1 MIRLATLTIIALGM
15 AACARDSAPDPQPAP
30 TAAAPV
36 PAEPATPVA
45 DGAHDSRNSLDWA
58 GTYHGVL
65 PCADC
70 PGIETVVTLRQQG
83 TFQSRSTYLER
94 EGPVRQQQGR
104 FTWSEDGGTVMLEGD
119 PPARYRV
126 GENRLTA
133 LAQDGSHI
141 TGALADKYVLEKLP
155 PGLLGRPWRLV
166 ELRGQPVATLEREPY
181 LFLET
186 RDNRVTGFGGCN
198 GFTGAFTLDEA
209 TMRLSFDKV
218 ASTMMACDRGMD
230 VEQALHEV
238 LNMTDNFSLA
248 EGQLSLNRARMAP
261 LARFRAD

>member
-1 MIRLATLTIIALGM
+1 MIRLAALTIIALGM

-70 PGIETVVTLRQQG
+70 PGIETIVTLRQQG

-126 GENRLTA
+126 GENRLIA
-133 LAQDGSHI
+133 LALDGSPV
-141 TGALADKYVLEKLP
+141 TGTLADKYVLEKLP

-209 TMRLSFDKV
+209 TMRLRFDKV
-218 ASTMMACDRGMD
+218 ASTMMACDKGMD